1 MAIILL
7 FGFGMVCWMGFSLL
21 LLELFNKVTDLD
33 NSNNLKEAYFLAAIC
48 GLLWLL
54 VQIGRQNAYYLIP
67 IFVGKIRNIL
77 IFLIYAKLSKI
88 SQYTAKS
95 Q

>member
-1 MAIILL
+1 
-7 FGFGMVCWMGFSLL
+7 MVCWLGFSLL

-54 VQIGRQNAYYLIP
+54 VQIARQNGYY
-67 IFVGKIRNIL
+67 
-77 IFLIYAKLSKI
+77 
-88 SQYTAKS
+88 
-95 Q
+95 

>member
-1 MAIILL
+1 MTIVLW
-7 FGFGMVCWMGFSLL
+7 FGLGMVCWLGFSLL

-54 VQIGRQNAYYLIP
+54 VQIARQNGYY
-67 IFVGKIRNIL
+67 
-77 IFLIYAKLSKI
+77 
-88 SQYTAKS
+88 
-95 Q
+95 